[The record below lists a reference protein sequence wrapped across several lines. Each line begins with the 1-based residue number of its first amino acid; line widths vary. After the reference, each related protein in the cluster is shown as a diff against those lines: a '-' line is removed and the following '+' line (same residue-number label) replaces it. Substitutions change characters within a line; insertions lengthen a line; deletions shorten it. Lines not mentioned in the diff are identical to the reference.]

1 MVSVIGDITTV
12 TGLLLTGMG
21 ERNVKGQ
28 SNFLV
33 VDKDTTDQMIEDL
46 LRELLDREDIGIVLI
61 TQTAAER
68 VRNIIIEHE
77 AIFPTVL
84 EIPSKDNPYEPEKDT
99 IVQRAAGI
107 LWGSDTGTEKLKEM
121 MAASNRM

>member
-1 MVSVIGDITTV
+1 MIGDSTTV

-21 ERNVKGQ
+21 ERNNKGQ
-28 SNFLV
+28 TNFLV
-33 VDKDTTDQMIEDL
+33 VDKDTTDQEIDDQ
-46 LRELLDREDIGIVLI
+46 LRQLLDREDIGIVLI

-68 VRNIIIEHE
+68 VRNTIVEHE
-77 AIFPTVL
+77 KIMPTIL
-84 EIPSKDNPYEPEKDT
+84 EIPSKDNPYDPEKDT

-107 LWGSDTGTEKLKEM
+107 LWGADTGSEKLKEM

>member
-1 MVSVIGDITTV
+1 M